1 MENLKSFDP
10 ADIDETLT
18 RVVSHGRA
26 TYLMFPYINAT
37 DSVPRFDS
45 ISRVIAGSAATVE
58 DFSALSALV
67 RQAAKR
73 AEWFLSFNTP
83 WLVAPTEAQS
93 IRQRAPV
100 PRGNRR

>member
-10 ADIDETLT
+10 ADIEESLT
-18 RVVSHGRA
+18 RVVSHGRS
-26 TYLMFPYINAT
+26 TYLMSPYINAT
-37 DSVPRFDS
+37 VSVPRFDS

-67 RQAAKR
+67 RQATKR

-83 WLVAPTEAQS
+83 WLVAPSEGQS
-93 IRQRAPV
+93 IRQRATP
-100 PRGNRR
+100 PTGP